1 MSVFIDRAFLLR
13 VSPKLQKF
21 TTKKPDLYNFRCPL
35 CGDSTK
41 NKTKARGYVYRKK
54 NDYFYRC
61 HNCGASTS
69 FYNFLEKVD
78 SSLVKEYALE
88 RYKNGEDGNQN
99 YPKPEFEEV
108 KEKPIFKKKLDLPSI
123 ADLPDEHYA
132 KVYVH
137 NRKIPESKYSN
148 LYYAEDFKKF
158 VESLNIEKDGL
169 KDEDP
174 RLVIPFYDEE
184 KTLVAFQGRALGESK
199 LRYITVKLSEDNHK
213 IFGLDNI
220 NKEEYVYVVEGPI
233 DSMFLENAIATAD
246 SNLTSAAKHID
257 KSKVVLV
264 YDKTTESMVDTT
276 EQVVTKGLKSN
287 FIAQVKDTAGK
298 LLNATDWYVIRKAER
313 SIDIPSDIVL
323 KRTQIITESNRLEVD
338 IQASTTVEELIT
350 VLNNQN
356 CS

>member
-1 MSVFIDRAFLLR
+1 MSVFIDRTFLLR

-21 TTKKPDLYNFRCPL
+21 TVKKEDLYNFRCPL
-35 CGDSTK
+35 CGDSSK

-78 SSLVKEYALE
+78 PSLVKEYALE
-88 RYKNGEDGNQN
+88 RYMNNSGGQN
-99 YPKPEFEEV
+99 YPKPDFEEAKV
-108 KEKPIFKKKLDLPSI
+108 KPVFKKKLNIPSI

-137 NRKIPESKYSN
+137 NRKIPENRFSD
-148 LYYAEDFKKF
+148 LYYAEDFKSF

-169 KDEDP
+169 KEEDP

-184 KTLVAFQGRALGESK
+184 KNLVAFQGRALGESK
-199 LRYITVKLSEDNHK
+199 LRYITVKLTEENHK

-233 DSMFLENAIATAD
+233 DSLFLNNAIATAD
-246 SNLTSAAKHID
+246 SNLTSAAKHVD
-257 KSKVVLV
+257 KSKLVLV
-264 YDKTTESMVDTT
+264 YDNEPRNKELHKQMEKAIDEHYNVVIWPEMIEEKDVNDMVMAGFTPDEIQDIIKEYTFVNLRAKMEFINWKKT
-276 EQVVTKGLKSN
+276 
-287 FIAQVKDTAGK
+287 
-298 LLNATDWYVIRKAER
+298 
-313 SIDIPSDIVL
+313 
-323 KRTQIITESNRLEVD
+323 
-338 IQASTTVEELIT
+338 
-350 VLNNQN
+350 
-356 CS
+356 